1 MNTEGEMK
9 NGQSEETGNI
19 GYTSRRKQKQKH
31 NTTSDGHHY
40 TQANTN
46 NVKKSHTPF
55 YKQLEVK
62 TNRTSFLFGNRNG
75 HHNTELRT

>member
-46 NVKKSHTPF
+46 NVKK
-55 YKQLEVK
+55 K
-62 TNRTSFLFGNRNG
+62 TYALLQTSGGKDEPDIVLIRKSQRTSQHG
-75 HHNTELRT
+75 T